1 MQKTFNAFEK
11 ATVKNSA
18 KAVAHYQAKN
28 ETIDKKIKELE
39 AEKEMNNAYIEQYSK
54 PVRELTGGYEPL
66 ELCEKVSRGSQNDW
80 VFKYPDTIVPIAQE
94 GTNVDEE
101 KEEKK
106 EEKEEKSPML
116 DIQPSEYYTPD
127 TDTSMFDDKQPSVE
141 DPFAE
146 ESEDFPTQEDDDRF
160 NPDEF

>member
-28 ETIDKKIKELE
+28 ETIDKKIKDLE
-39 AEKEMNNAYIEQYSK
+39 AEKEMNSAYIEQYSK

-80 VFKYPDTIVPIAQE
+80 VFKYPDTIVPPVQVEAK
-94 GTNVDEE
+94 V
-101 KEEKK
+101 EEKK
-106 EEKEEKSPML
+106 EEGEKEEKEEQASTVEN
-116 DIQPSEYYTPD
+116 QEEAHV
-127 TDTSMFDDKQPSVE
+127 SMPENVFGDKSIAE
-141 DPFAE
+141 TDPFAE
-146 ESEDFPTQEDDDRF
+146 EPEDFPTQEDDDRF
-160 NPDEF
+160 SPDEF

>member
-28 ETIDKKIKELE
+28 ETIDKKIKDLE

-80 VFKYPDTIVPIAQE
+80 VFKYPDTIVPPVQVE
-94 GTNVDEE
+94 VKT
-101 KEEKK
+101 EEKK
-106 EEKEEKSPML
+106 EEEEKEKQTPTVGSQPNDEEAPMFE
-116 DIQPSEYYTPD
+116 DE
-127 TDTSMFDDKQPSVE
+127 QPSVE

-146 ESEDFPTQEDDDRF
+146 EQEEFPTEDEEDRF

>member
-80 VFKYPDTIVPIAQE
+80 VFKYPDTIVPTVQAK
-94 GTNVDEE
+94 T
-101 KEEKK
+101 EEKK
-106 EEKEEKSPML
+106 EEEEQVSMVGVQPGEDDVPDAPMFE
-116 DIQPSEYYTPD
+116 SE
-127 TDTSMFDDKQPSVE
+127 QPSVE

-146 ESEDFPTQEDDDRF
+146 EQKEFSVQEEDDRF

>member
-28 ETIDKKIKELE
+28 ETIDKKIKDFEV
-39 AEKEMNNAYIEQYSK
+39 EKEMNNAYIEQYSK

-80 VFKYPDTIVPIAQE
+80 VFKYPATIVPPVTTAE
-94 GTNVDEE
+94 FMKEDEE
-101 KEEKK
+101 KEREEKK
-106 EEKEEKSPML
+106 EENEKQTSMV
-116 DIQPSEYYTPD
+116 DIQPNEDETTMFESEP
-127 TDTSMFDDKQPSVE
+127 PSVE

-146 ESEDFPTQEDDDRF
+146 TQEDFPAQEEDDRF

>member
-39 AEKEMNNAYIEQYSK
+39 TEKEMNNAYIEQYSA
-54 PVRELTGGYEPL
+54 PVRELTGGYDPL

-80 VFKYPDTIVPIAQE
+80 VFKYPATIVPPVTTAELIKE
-94 GTNVDEE
+94 DEE
-101 KEEKK
+101 KEREKK
-106 EEKEEKSPML
+106 EKEEIVSTVENSVEDSTPMFE
-116 DIQPSEYYTPD
+116 DE
-127 TDTSMFDDKQPSVE
+127 QPSVE

-146 ESEDFPTQEDDDRF
+146 TQEDFPTQEEDDRF

>member
-28 ETIDKKIKELE
+28 ETIDKKIKEFE
-39 AEKEMNNAYIEQYSK
+39 AEKELNNAYIEQYSK

-80 VFKYPDTIVPIAQE
+80 VFKYPDTIVPTVQAK
-94 GTNVDEE
+94 T
-101 KEEKK
+101 EEKK
-106 EEKEEKSPML
+106 EEGGEEEKEEKSPML
-116 DIQPSEYYTPD
+116 DIQPSEYYIPD
-127 TDTSMFDDKQPSVE
+127 TDTPMFDDKQPSVE

-146 ESEDFPTQEDDDRF
+146 EQEDFSAQEDDDRF

>member
-39 AEKEMNNAYIEQYSK
+39 AEKDMNNAYIEQYSA
-54 PVRELTGGYEPL
+54 PVRELTGGYDPL

-80 VFKYPDTIVPIAQE
+80 VFKYPATIVPPVQTE
-94 GTNVDEE
+94 VETEE
-101 KEEKK
+101 KKEEEKK
-106 EEKEEKSPML
+106 EEKEEQTSTVENQEEAHVSMPE
-116 DIQPSEYYTPD
+116 DVFGEGQQP
-127 TDTSMFDDKQPSVE
+127 VE

-146 ESEDFPTQEDDDRF
+146 EQEDFPAQEDDDRF

>member
-18 KAVAHYQAKN
+18 KAVAHYQANN
-28 ETIDKKIKELE
+28 ETIDKKIKKLE
-39 AEKEMNNAYIEQYSK
+39 AEKELNNAYIEQYSK

-66 ELCEKVSRGSQNDW
+66 ELCEKVRRGSQNDW
-80 VFKYPDTIVPIAQE
+80 VFKYPDTIVPTVQAK
-94 GTNVDEE
+94 T
-101 KEEKK
+101 EEKK
-106 EEKEEKSPML
+106 EEGGEEEKEERVSMVGVQPGEDDVPNAPMF
-116 DIQPSEYYTPD
+116 ENE
-127 TDTSMFDDKQPSVE
+127 QPSVE

-146 ESEDFPTQEDDDRF
+146 EPEDFSAQEDDDRF

>member
-28 ETIDKKIKELE
+28 ETIDKKIKDLE

-80 VFKYPDTIVPIAQE
+80 VFKYPDTIVPPVQE
-94 GTNVDEE
+94 ETRE
-101 KEEKK
+101 EEKK
-106 EEKEEKSPML
+106 EEKEEKVEQNEHLYKEEVTLKVPQEETVSGP
-116 DIQPSEYYTPD
+116 ENV
-127 TDTSMFDDKQPSVE
+127 FDD
-141 DPFAE
+141 DPFNSAKQ
-146 ESEDFPTQEDDDRF
+146 SDDDDFF
-160 NPDEF
+160 NDDEFK

>member
-28 ETIDKKIKELE
+28 ETIDKKIKDLE
-39 AEKEMNNAYIEQYSK
+39 AEKEMNNAYIEQYSV
-54 PVRELTGGYEPL
+54 PVRELTGGYDPL

-80 VFKYPDTIVPIAQE
+80 VFKYPTTIIPPVQTETKIE
-94 GTNVDEE
+94 EKKEEEE
-101 KEEKK
+101 KEEK
-106 EEKEEKSPML
+106 EEQVSMVGV
-116 DIQPSEYYTPD
+116 QPSEDNVPD
-127 TDTSMFDDKQPSVE
+127 APMLENEKSYVE

-146 ESEDFPTQEDDDRF
+146 EQEEFSVQEEDDRF

>member
-28 ETIDKKIKELE
+28 ETIDKKIKDLE

-80 VFKYPDTIVPIAQE
+80 VFKYPDTIIPPVQVEAK
-94 GTNVDEE
+94 V
-101 KEEKK
+101 EEKK
-106 EEKEEKSPML
+106 EEGEKEEKEEQASTV
-116 DIQPSEYYTPD
+116 ENREEAHV
-127 TDTSMFDDKQPSVE
+127 SMPEDVFGDKSITE
-141 DPFAE
+141 TDPFAE
-146 ESEDFPTQEDDDRF
+146 EPEDFPTQEDYDRF
-160 NPDEF
+160 SPDEF

>member
-28 ETIDKKIKELE
+28 ETIDKKIKDLE
-39 AEKEMNNAYIEQYSK
+39 AEKEMNSAYIEQYSK

-80 VFKYPDTIVPIAQE
+80 VFKYPDTIVPPIQVETKVE
-94 GTNVDEE
+94 GK
-101 KEEKK
+101 KEEREK
-106 EEKEEKSPML
+106 EEKEEQAPTVENQKEAHVLM
-116 DIQPSEYYTPD
+116 SED
-127 TDTSMFDDKQPSVE
+127 VFDDEQSSVE

-146 ESEDFPTQEDDDRF
+146 ESEDFPAQEEDDRF

>member
-28 ETIDKKIKELE
+28 DTIDKKIKELE
-39 AEKEMNNAYIEQYSK
+39 AEKEMNNAYIEQYSA

-80 VFKYPDTIVPIAQE
+80 VFKYPATIVPPVTTAELIKE
-94 GTNVDEE
+94 DEE
-101 KEEKK
+101 KERERK
-106 EEKEEKSPML
+106 EKEEQTSTVENSVEDTIPMFE
-116 DIQPSEYYTPD
+116 DGQS
-127 TDTSMFDDKQPSVE
+127 SVE

-146 ESEDFPTQEDDDRF
+146 EQEEDDRF

>member
-28 ETIDKKIKELE
+28 ETINKKIKDLE

-80 VFKYPDTIVPIAQE
+80 VFKYPDTIVPTVQAK
-94 GTNVDEE
+94 T
-101 KEEKK
+101 EEKK
-106 EEKEEKSPML
+106 EEGGEEEKEEQVSMVGV
-116 DIQPSEYYTPD
+116 QPNEDET
-127 TDTSMFDDKQPSVE
+127 TMFEDDQSSVE

-146 ESEDFPTQEDDDRF
+146 EPEDFSAQEDDDRF

>member
-28 ETIDKKIKELE
+28 ETINKKIKDLE

-80 VFKYPDTIVPIAQE
+80 VFKYPDTIVPTVQAK
-94 GTNVDEE
+94 T
-101 KEEKK
+101 EEKK
-106 EEKEEKSPML
+106 EEGGEEEKEEQVS
-116 DIQPSEYYTPD
+116 IVGVQPSEDDVPD
-127 TDTSMFDDKQPSVE
+127 APMFDDRQSSVE

-146 ESEDFPTQEDDDRF
+146 EPEDFPAQEDDDRF

>member
-28 ETIDKKIKELE
+28 ETIDKKIKDLE
-39 AEKEMNNAYIEQYSK
+39 AEKEMNNAYIEQYSA

-80 VFKYPDTIVPIAQE
+80 VFKYPTTIIPPVQTETKI
-94 GTNVDEE
+94 
-101 KEEKK
+101 EEKK
-106 EEKEEKSPML
+106 EEGEKEEKEEQVSMVGVQPGEDDVPDAPMFES
-116 DIQPSEYYTPD
+116 DQS
-127 TDTSMFDDKQPSVE
+127 SVE

-146 ESEDFPTQEDDDRF
+146 EPEDFPAQEDDDRF

>member
-28 ETIDKKIKELE
+28 ETIDKKIKDLE
-39 AEKEMNNAYIEQYSK
+39 AEKEMNNAYIEQYSV
-54 PVRELTGGYEPL
+54 PVRELTGGYDPL

-80 VFKYPDTIVPIAQE
+80 VFKYPTTIIPPVQTETKIE
-94 GTNVDEE
+94 EKKEEEE
-101 KEEKK
+101 KEEK
-106 EEKEEKSPML
+106 EEQVSMVGV
-116 DIQPSEYYTPD
+116 QPSEDDVPD
-127 TDTSMFDDKQPSVE
+127 APMFENRQSSVE

-146 ESEDFPTQEDDDRF
+146 EPEDFPAQEDDDRF

>member
-1 MQKTFNAFEK
+1 MQKIFNAFEK

-28 ETIDKKIKELE
+28 ETIDKKIKDLE

-80 VFKYPDTIVPIAQE
+80 VFKYPDTIVPTVQAK
-94 GTNVDEE
+94 T
-101 KEEKK
+101 EEKK
-106 EEKEEKSPML
+106 EGEEKEVTHFM
-116 DIQPSEYYTPD
+116 
-127 TDTSMFDDKQPSVE
+127 
-141 DPFAE
+141 
-146 ESEDFPTQEDDDRF
+146 R
-160 NPDEF
+160 

>member
-28 ETIDKKIKELE
+28 ETIDKKIKDLE

-80 VFKYPDTIVPIAQE
+80 VFKYPATIVPPVQTE
-94 GTNVDEE
+94 VET
-101 KEEKK
+101 EEKK
-106 EEKEEKSPML
+106 EEEEKEEQASTVKNSVEKETPMFE
-116 DIQPSEYYTPD
+116 DEQS
-127 TDTSMFDDKQPSVE
+127 SVE

-146 ESEDFPTQEDDDRF
+146 EPEDFPVQEDDDRF

>member
-80 VFKYPDTIVPIAQE
+80 VFKYPDTIVPPVQE
-94 GTNVDEE
+94 ETKEEEKREE
-101 KEEKK
+101 KEEKVEQNEHLY
-106 EEKEEKSPML
+106 EEEETVSAP
-116 DIQPSEYYTPD
+116 ENV
-127 TDTSMFDDKQPSVE
+127 FDDDPFNSAKQP
-141 DPFAE
+141 DG
-146 ESEDFPTQEDDDRF
+146 DDDFF
-160 NPDEF
+160 NDDEFK

>member
-11 ATVKNSA
+11 ATIKNSA

-28 ETIDKKIKELE
+28 ETIDKKIKDLE
-39 AEKEMNNAYIEQYSK
+39 AEKEMNNAYIEQYSA
-54 PVRELTGGYEPL
+54 PVRELTGGYDPL

-80 VFKYPDTIVPIAQE
+80 VFKYPATIVPPVTTAELIKE
-94 GTNVDEE
+94 DEE
-101 KEEKK
+101 KERERK
-106 EEKEEKSPML
+106 EKEEQTSTVENSVEDETPMFE
-116 DIQPSEYYTPD
+116 DEQS
-127 TDTSMFDDKQPSVE
+127 SVE

-146 ESEDFPTQEDDDRF
+146 EPEEFPSQEDDDKF

>member
-28 ETIDKKIKELE
+28 ETINKKIKELE

-101 KEEKK
+101 KEGKK

-146 ESEDFPTQEDDDRF
+146 EPEDFSAQEDDDRF